1 MPGEVDVQ
9 NAQRQAE
16 QQARQQA
23 EKQAQQQAEQK
34 SKDKGAE
41 RRDAS
46 RWESKSPDAGLW
58 KAENASGERQTRPEA
73 RPTRTPE
80 ATAVKDRV
88 RSPDDPRP
96 ETKAAFDQWAKDAE
110 KQWAEHPELTEVKPE
125 NATPA
130 AQKATEY
137 GKKVGADILN
147 GKWVNDDKAD
157 FLQHGYAYQTRFYI
171 TEASAN
177 RSPESVMKLL
187 QENPDKIFPF
197 GVKTTTGD
205 SGVIKE
211 EGAKLDLRG
220 VRTGIEGLDKG
231 NFVQVQDVSATQFTF
246 RTLDGHFDGKDNLI
260 SFRTYQA
267 DGHIYL
273 EQTAFAPNASK
284 FESQVAPAGAK
295 AISWPRQAENL
306 RTEVNK
312 LPL

>member
-1 MPGEVDVQ
+1 MPGELDFQ
-9 NAQRQAE
+9 NAQQAQRQADQQARQQAE

-23 EKQAQQQAEQK
+23 EKK
-34 SKDKGAE
+34 TKDGGAE
-41 RRDAS
+41 RPDAPK
-46 RWESKSPDAGLW
+46 WESKSPDAGLW
-58 KAENASGERQTRPEA
+58 EASRVREARPEA
-73 RPTRTPE
+73 LQTKTPE
-80 ATAVKDRV
+80 ATPEKDRV
-88 RSPDDPRP
+88 KSPDDPRP

-110 KQWAEHPELTEVKPE
+110 KQWAEHPELAEVKPE

-246 RTLDGHFDGKDNLI
+246 KTLDGHFGL
-260 SFRTYQA
+260 
-267 DGHIYL
+267 
-273 EQTAFAPNASK
+273 AS
-284 FESQVAPAGAK
+284 
-295 AISWPRQAENL
+295 
-306 RTEVNK
+306 
-312 LPL
+312 